1 MMVINK
7 APFPAEEVIF
17 FDKSKLTVYLNF
29 IEKNLCLASSEIVD
43 IRRKIACLDDIK
55 QEIKD
60 IHMSILS
67 LNKKLDANEVTLFNH
82 HQKLLDLESDFRLH
96 DHVKNILI

>member
-43 IRRKIACLDDIK
+43 IRQKIACLDDIK
-55 QEIKD
+55 QEIKRAIRQTLED
-60 IHMSILS
+60 
-67 LNKKLDANEVTLFNH
+67 NK
-82 HQKLLDLESDFRLH
+82 R
-96 DHVKNILI
+96 NI